1 MKTSQKVVA
10 AALTIA
16 LGVLLIV
23 LKSGL
28 VNLVLVGLG
37 VMLIVLG
44 ILNIVDKLVP
54 LGVIKIVI
62 GALVALFGG
71 LFWKVML
78 YIVAA
83 LLLIYGILQLYGRI
97 RLKVKCSRTIDTVI
111 AYAAPVLCI
120 VIALLLFFN
129 QGGTINWIFVVAGVF
144 TVIEGVLMLIDSLRK
159 N

>member
-54 LGVIKIVI
+54 LGVTKIVI

-83 LLLIYGILQLYGRI
+83 LLLLYGILQLYDRCLLYLSDAADERPSVALGG
-97 RLKVKCSRTIDTVI
+97 SRTMYT
-111 AYAAPVLCI
+111 
-120 VIALLLFFN
+120 N
-129 QGGTINWIFVVAGVF
+129 HH
-144 TVIEGVLMLIDSLRK
+144 
-159 N
+159 

>member
-54 LGVIKIVI
+54 LGVTKIVI

-97 RLKVKCSRTIDTVI
+97 KLKVKCSRTIDTII
-111 AYAAPVLCI
+111 AY
-120 VIALLLFFN
+120 F
-129 QGGTINWIFVVAGVF
+129 IN
-144 TVIEGVLMLIDSLRK
+144 TK
-159 N
+159 

>member
-54 LGVIKIVI
+54 LGVTKIVI
-62 GALVALFGG
+62 GAEGYALYRGG
-71 LFWKVML
+71 F
-78 YIVAA
+78 AA
-83 LLLIYGILQLYGRI
+83 DLRHSSA
-97 RLKVKCSRTIDTVI
+97 VRTDQ
-111 AYAAPVLCI
+111 A
-120 VIALLLFFN
+120 
-129 QGGTINWIFVVAGVF
+129 QGKMFPN
-144 TVIEGVLMLIDSLRK
+144 D
-159 N
+159 

>member
-54 LGVIKIVI
+54 LGVTKIVI

-71 LFWKVML
+71 LFWKVIFQSGR
-78 YIVAA
+78 YD
-83 LLLIYGILQLYGRI
+83 QLDICRVGR
-97 RLKVKCSRTIDTVI
+97 VHGD
-111 AYAAPVLCI
+111 
-120 VIALLLFFN
+120 
-129 QGGTINWIFVVAGVF
+129 
-144 TVIEGVLMLIDSLRK
+144 
-159 N
+159 